1 MITRKTAKQLGAK
14 GGKKTFEKHGKRHM
28 QDIGRRGFK
37 ATVAKHY
44 GGDVKLALNT
54 LIAKGLMA
62 QDPVPSNGAWTK
74 ERVPDRLVNF
84 DPSKYDEDI
93 PY

>member
-1 MITRKTAKQLGAK
+1 MITKKNAKQLGAK
-14 GGKKTFEKHGKRHM
+14 GGKATVAKHGKAHMRH
-28 QDIGRRGFK
+28 IGRLGFR
-37 ATVAKHY
+37 ATVDKHY

-62 QDPVPSNGAWTK
+62 QDPAPSNGAWTK

-84 DPSKYDEDI
+84 DHSKYDEDI